1 MDIYHRLVEGVDL
14 AQLAIAAVVPAF
26 AFAAY
31 RARFI
36 NLRGAVAGTL
46 IAWALAAAGIA
57 VFAVFVYFFVSASL
71 LTRLRGSWKAQR
83 GFKDVA
89 GRSITQVVGVG
100 TPMALFALLYIA
112 GVRPALTATAAAIAI
127 ATADTWA
134 SEVGV
139 AYGGRPRLIT
149 KPWVRVEPGTSGG
162 VTLAGT
168 LASLAGAASAAL
180 LSYLLLGVNPYVVW
194 GLGFA
199 GDVLDSVVGAVAQR
213 KFFCGADMYDEPRC
227 PDYRVSGYLTNEAV
241 NLIVEASLGL
251 TYIVISL
258 YL

>member
-1 MDIYHRLVEGVDL
+1 MDIYHWPEEAMDF

-31 RARFI
+31 KARFI
-36 NLRGAVAGTL
+36 NMRGAVAGLL
-46 IAWALAAAGIA
+46 IAWTLDAAGLA
-57 VFAVFVYFFVSASL
+57 VFAVFLFFFVSASL

-83 GFKDVA
+83 GLKDVA

-100 TPMALFALLYIA
+100 TPMALFALLYMA
-112 GVRPALTATAAAIAI
+112 GVRPALTATVVAIAI

-149 KPWVRVEPGTSGG
+149 KPWIQVEPGTSGG
-162 VTLAGT
+162 VTPAGT
-168 LASLAGAASAAL
+168 LASLAGAAAVAF
-180 LSYLLLGVNPYVVW
+180 LSYLLLDVNPYVVW

-227 PDYRVSGYLTNEAV
+227 PNYRTSGYLTNEAV

-251 TYIVISL
+251 AYILAML